1 MPYANERVTD
11 TASQRNLEV
20 EFEKASGEGGVGEKW
35 AVTKVRQPPVPM
47 LRPLNKFNYGR
58 VSLLAHVRTDALRVD
73 TGGPGRNAYMGSK
86 EAVVRALVDY
96 KGAKLYVFNH
106 TAVCTDVDF
115 LECVKLASLERIK
128 DIEIWNNLRVT
139 MVNDRLTFDGV
150 RNSVKLHHEVESEE
164 FASRFTKNWFD
175 ANYKDIYGFH
185 SKSIDR
191 GTVRELRRAH
201 GTGQAEATEGPGYN
215 GPHT

>member
-1 MPYANERVTD
+1 MIDSIVGSIYA
-11 TASQRNLEV
+11 
-20 EFEKASGEGGVGEKW
+20 
-35 AVTKVRQPPVPM
+35 PI
-47 LRPLNKFNYGR
+47 NKYHYGR
-58 VSLLAHVRTDALRVD
+58 VSLLGHVRHDAVRVD

-96 KGAKLYVFNH
+96 RGAKLYVFNH
-106 TAVCTDVDF
+106 TTVCTDVDF

-139 MVNDRLTFDGV
+139 MVNDRLIFDGV
-150 RNSVKLHHEVESEE
+150 RSSVKLHHEIESEE
-164 FASRFTKNWFD
+164 FAGRFTKNWFD
-175 ANYKDIYGFH
+175 VNYKDIYGFH

-215 GPHT
+215 GPHA